1 MTFLDDL
8 KKGID
13 DLFLLAGKDAVFT
26 PKNGFPENIRVIFR
40 QGATSHDGAL
50 CMEGKIRVR
59 KSDIPDPELPG
70 NIEIDEILWT
80 STGII
85 EGDGET
91 LWELSVK
98 RDIKPTFKR

>member
-13 DLFLLAGKDAVFT
+13 DLFDLAGKDAVYT

-40 QGATSHDGAL
+40 QGATTHDGA
-50 CMEGKIRVR
+50 MGADGKIRVR

-70 NIEIDEILWT
+70 TIEIDGNLWT
-80 STGII
+80 ITGII

-91 LWELSVK
+91 LWDLSIK